1 MGKSVSDR
9 EMSEGI
15 SLNTYERVGLDPRWL
30 FPDDGLQRAMLLEH
44 CVEEP
49 SAEMVREAGDYSRVA
64 RGLAIARAMGLAL
77 GGMFSEVRGGGQQRR
92 SLGEIFSLLSGRG
105 SSTARRL
112 LKGMNVFDETAMGT
126 LLHRTEEL
134 AEIILR
140 REQGRARLSLDVE
153 LLLSISLAAGRGIG
167 ELVPTAERYVANAAA
182 ALLRIRVEGRGG
194 ELEFEAAER
203 IARQYPALSGDPG
216 ELEGS
221 RSGDGVSRMWTYG
234 RYMSLA
240 AKRYFLTFPEEVGE
254 EFFECVLLE
263 LLGGGEH
270 LTIGG
275 GMISGDRV
283 REYLGEVGGNVGRA
297 ICGAEGFGRRPGHG
311 S

>member
-1 MGKSVSDR
+1 MRESVGDR
-9 EMSEGI
+9 VMSEGI
-15 SLNTYERVGLDPRWL
+15 SLNAYERVGLDPRWL
-30 FPDDGLQRAMLLEH
+30 FPDDGLQRGMLLEH
-44 CVEEP
+44 CGEDISE
-49 SAEMVREAGDYSRVA
+49 EMVRDAGDYSRVA
-64 RGLAIARAMGLAL
+64 RGLAIARAMGVAL
-77 GGMFSEVRGGGQQRR
+77 GDMFSEVRGGGEQRR

-112 LKGMNVFDETAMGT
+112 LKGMNIFDETAMGT

-167 ELVPTAERYVANAAA
+167 ELVPAAERYAANAAA

-194 ELEFEAAER
+194 EIEFEAAER
-203 IARQYPALSGDPG
+203 IARQYPALSGDAG
-216 ELEGS
+216 ELAGS

-240 AKRYFLTFPEEVGE
+240 AKRYFVTFPEEVGE
-254 EFFECVLLE
+254 AFFECVLQE
-263 LLGGGEH
+263 LLGVDER
-270 LTIGG
+270 LSVGG
-275 GMISGDRV
+275 GVISAERV
-283 REYLGEVGGNVGRA
+283 REFLAEVGGNVGRA
-297 ICGAEGFGRRPGHG
+297 ICGAEGFGRRPGNG